1 MLYAQSYHAEF
12 LFYFRNV
19 GYLFGAMFE
28 IELTYG
34 KIKLGD
40 EFKLK
45 VKRWLDNKDE
55 LVEQVYN
62 QKVIKI
68 FNRYYHDEM
77 IYNSLR
83 GKRPQTKQATSEKNY
98 TMNVLEESLNECDF
112 CESNYLKNTA
122 TETFGRIETQLSY
135 TAANT
140 FKYDK
145 WHSLIVSRNH
155 NSLFLSEEETI
166 DLFTY
171 IYFKA

>member
-166 DLFTY
+166 DLF
-171 IYFKA
+171 A